1 VTSKADDAF
10 LFTDTSRGSMPTS
23 LLIAS
28 LLAAASP
35 EAAAADPL
43 TYFEGAW
50 ACAGHFEPSKK
61 TLASTMAFG
70 RDPDTGA
77 LLKQHRDLAPGTYKA
92 AETWSFSRVAG
103 GFRATIVDGFNGA
116 RWYVSPGWEGDRWT
130 WSRQG
135 TSEPDEQFIYLRTG
149 PATMTVDWMIS
160 RAGAP
165 MVLGDTL
172 ACTKA

>member
-1 VTSKADDAF
+1 
-10 LFTDTSRGSMPTS
+10 MPTS
-23 LLIAS
+23 LLIAG

-35 EAAAADPL
+35 EPAAPDPL
-43 TYFEGAW
+43 VYFEGAW
-50 ACAGHFEPSKK
+50 TCAGHFEPSKK
-61 TLASTMAFG
+61 PLASTMVFR

-77 LLKQHRDLAPGTYKA
+77 VLKQHRDAAPGNYRA
-92 AETWSFSRVAG
+92 AETWSFAKGAG
-103 GFRATIVDGFNGA
+103 GFRAAVADGFSGL
-116 RWYVSPGWEGDRWT
+116 RWYASPGWEGDRWA

-135 TSEPDEQFIYLRTG
+135 AGEPGEQFVYVRTG

-165 MVLGDTL
+165 LVLGDTL

>member
-1 VTSKADDAF
+1 
-10 LFTDTSRGSMPTS
+10 MPTS

-35 EAAAADPL
+35 EPSAPNPL
-43 TYFEGAW
+43 AYFEGAW
-50 ACAGHFEPSKK
+50 TCDGHFEPSKK
-61 TLASTMAFG
+61 PLASAMVFS

-77 LLKQHRDLAPGTYKA
+77 LLKQHRDAAPGTYKA
-92 AETWSFSRVAG
+92 AETWSFARVAG
-103 GFRATIVDGFNGA
+103 GFRATIADGFSGL
-116 RWYVSPGWEGDRWT
+116 RWYASPGWEGDRWT

-135 TSEPDEQFIYLRTG
+135 AGEPGEQFVYIRTG
-149 PATMTVDWMIS
+149 PTTMTVDWMIS

-165 MVLGDTL
+165 LVLGDTL

>member
-1 VTSKADDAF
+1 
-10 LFTDTSRGSMPTS
+10 MPTS

-35 EAAAADPL
+35 EAVAPDPL
-43 TYFEGAW
+43 VYFEGADLV
-50 ACAGHFEPSKK
+50 GQFEPSKK
-61 TLASTMAFG
+61 PLASAMAFS

-77 LLKQHRDLAPGTYKA
+77 LLKRHRDAAPGTYKA
-92 AETWSFSRVAG
+92 AETWSFARVAG
-103 GFRATIVDGFNGA
+103 GFRATIADGFSGL
-116 RWYVSPGWEGDRWT
+116 RWYASPGWEGDRWT

-135 TSEPDEQFIYLRTG
+135 AGEPGEQFVYIRTG

-160 RAGAP
+160 RSGAP
-165 MVLGDTL
+165 LVLGDTL